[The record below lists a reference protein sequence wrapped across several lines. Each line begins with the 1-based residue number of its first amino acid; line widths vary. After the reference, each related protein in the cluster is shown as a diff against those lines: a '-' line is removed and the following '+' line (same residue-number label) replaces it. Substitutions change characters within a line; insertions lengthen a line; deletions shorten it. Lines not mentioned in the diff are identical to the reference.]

1 MKGEKFS
8 ESSSDTAQERSPSS
22 SLDPAFQ
29 AELQRAARAGTR
41 KLLILIGI
49 AVMLFVLLE
58 FTPAGERVRDW
69 PALYELMAGGDGEA
83 ALWFVGVTIALMMAG
98 TPRLL
103 FYALGGFA
111 FGFWVGLALALV
123 ASLIASWLVFRIA
136 RWGGRDWL
144 RRRFGGH
151 RLFARIVGTRPTAL
165 SVALVRCLPSPCFA
179 GAARARDEG
188 LASNIARLGCPDR
201 PAVPAGVPD
210 SHHRAERSRGLRP
223 APQHRLRDG
232 HDVGR
237 QLARPARHPSRR
249 SPRSSASTVW
259 R

>member
-1 MKGEKFS
+1 MKGENFVASPRRS
-8 ESSSDTAQERSPSS
+8 EAQPGPPSPTAPVFE
-22 SLDPAFQ
+22 
-29 AELQRAARAGTR
+29 AEFERAAHSGTR
-41 KLLILIGI
+41 KLVILI
-49 AVMLFVLLE
+49 AVAIVLFVLLE

-83 ALWFVGVTIALMMAG
+83 ALWFVGVTIALMMVG

-136 RWGGRDWL
+136 RWGGRGWL

-165 SVALVRCLPSPCFA
+165 SVALVRCLPLSNLIIN
-179 GAARARDEG
+179 
-188 LASNIARLGCPDR
+188 LALAMSR
-201 PAVPAGVPD
+201 V
-210 SHHRAERSRGLRP
+210 RSRAFVLGTLLGFL
-223 APQHRLRDG
+223 PQGVVAVLLGAGIAD
-232 HDVGR
+232 DVAWEGAV
-237 QLARPARHPSRR
+237 QLAAAALIVLLLFVFAVLRRR
-249 SPRSSASTVW
+249 SEGAR
-259 R
+259 

>member
-1 MKGEKFS
+1 MKGEELS
-8 ESSSDTAQERSPSS
+8 EPPREAASQDSASSPM
-22 SLDPAFQ
+22 DPAFE

-41 KLLILIGI
+41 KLLILI
-49 AVMLFVLLE
+49 AVAAVLFVLLE

-83 ALWFVGVTIALMMAG
+83 ALWFVAVTVVLMMVG

-111 FGFWVGLALALV
+111 FGFWNGLALALV

-144 RRRFGGH
+144 RGRFGGH

-165 SVALVRCLPSPCFA
+165 SVALVRCLPVSNLIIN
-179 GAARARDEG
+179 
-188 LASNIARLGCPDR
+188 LALAMSR
-201 PAVPAGVPD
+201 V
-210 SHHRAERSRGLRP
+210 RSRAFVLGTLLGFL
-223 APQHRLRDG
+223 PQGVVAVLIGAGIADEVAWEG
-232 HDVGR
+232 AV
-237 QLARPARHPSRR
+237 QLAAAALIVLLLFVFAVRRWRNEGAR
-249 SPRSSASTVW
+249 
-259 R
+259 

>member
-165 SVALVRCLPSPCFA
+165 SVALVRCLPLSNLIIN
-179 GAARARDEG
+179 
-188 LASNIARLGCPDR
+188 LALAMSR
-201 PAVPAGVPD
+201 V
-210 SHHRAERSRGLRP
+210 RSRAFVLGTLLGFL
-223 APQHRLRDG
+223 PQGVVAVLLGAGIADEVAWEG
-232 HDVGR
+232 AV
-237 QLARPARHPSRR
+237 QLAAAALIVLLLFVFAVLRRR
-249 SPRSSASTVW
+249 SEGAR
-259 R
+259 